1 MFVVYECVLI
11 KWHAASKGFFLW
23 LKTFFINVEC
33 SIELQALQRGCI
45 RGVNRNR
52 NRELKTQT
60 KVHFAF
66 LPVVVVV
73 SSWFLC
79 VFFSEYFLF
88 FFALLYAVLSGSYI
102 SVVAITLT
110 QFAVWCFLY
119 TKGKSVSEWNS
130 GCGLL
135 LLELNSV
142 T

>member
-1 MFVVYECVLI
+1 MVFVC
-11 KWHAASKGFFLW
+11 
-23 LKTFFINVEC
+23 
-33 SIELQALQRGCI
+33 
-45 RGVNRNR
+45 
-52 NRELKTQT
+52 
-60 KVHFAF
+60 
-66 LPVVVVV
+66 
-73 SSWFLC
+73 
-79 VFFSEYFLF
+79 FFSEYFLF